1 MSDIPPAPKDIVT
14 ELQVSAH
21 LMQLDAGVYCVY
33 HSPGSTPPDPQT
45 GLPGARLSV
54 LPGASGRGVTISGFR
69 DDGWLGSLDAAAL
82 IRVLQGPAQVLM
94 TIYQAK
100 HSQHEPPRLQVTR
113 LVEGMPAASAQ
124 SGGGNGKDAAG
135 EGLELANGQ
144 TLSEEAV
151 SDAEIAAHLQMR
163 GDVLARLGD
172 WVGER
177 GSQRWVEGFALSPRD
192 GLVTPGEIE
201 YQAVLGRGWLSPWA
215 EGGQY
220 CGSRGMALPILG
232 LRVRLR
238 GAAAETHSLELS
250 ATFTDGTAVGPVSQ
264 GDACE
269 AESLAPLEAFRIAIA
284 PRRKAQA
291 KAAPE
296 PAPKQRA
303 APTAAKATQG
313 RAAKASSPKAVPAKA
328 APARAVSAKPV
339 PAKPP
344 VAARRPKA
352 AAAPQRPPVRAKPAK
367 PKGRGR

>member
-1 MSDIPPAPKDIVT
+1 MPDAPPAPQDIVT

-33 HSPGSTPPDPQT
+33 HSPGSSPPDPQT

-54 LPGASGRGVTISGFR
+54 PPGPSGRGVTISGFR
-69 DDGWLGSLDAAAL
+69 DDGWLGALDAAAL
-82 IRVLQGPAQVLM
+82 IRVAQGPAQVLM

-113 LVEGMPAASAQ
+113 LVEGVQAASAHAVP
-124 SGGGNGKDAAG
+124 NAAPPVPG
-135 EGLELANGQ
+135 EGLELASGQ
-144 TLSEEAV
+144 TLSDEAV
-151 SDAEIAAHLQMR
+151 SDAEIAAHLQNR
-163 GDVLARLGD
+163 GDVLARLGE

-177 GSQRWVEGFALSPRD
+177 GSQRWVEGFALSPRE
-192 GLVTPGEIE
+192 GGVTPGEVE

-238 GAAAETHSLELS
+238 GVAAETHVVELS
-250 ATFTDGTAVGPVSQ
+250 ATFTDGTAVGPVGQ

-269 AESLAPLEAFRIAIA
+269 AASLAPLEAFRIAIA
-284 PRRKAQA
+284 PQRKAQPPAAPTPKRPAAPPAAAVAKVPAAKAPAAKVPAAKVSAAKAQA
-291 KAAPE
+291 KKAP
-296 PAPKQRA
+296 
-303 APTAAKATQG
+303 AKA
-313 RAAKASSPKAVPAKA
+313 PAKPASVARKPVA
-328 APARAVSAKPV
+328 APAR
-339 PAKPP
+339 
-344 VAARRPKA
+344 
-352 AAAPQRPPVRAKPAK
+352 RPPGRGGK